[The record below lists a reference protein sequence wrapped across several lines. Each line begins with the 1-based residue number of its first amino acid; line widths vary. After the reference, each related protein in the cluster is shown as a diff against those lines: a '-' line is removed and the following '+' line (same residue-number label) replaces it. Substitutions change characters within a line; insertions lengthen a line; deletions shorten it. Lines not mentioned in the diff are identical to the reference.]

1 MKLHIDIET
10 YSEADLKE
18 VGLYRYAEHPST
30 ELLVVCYAFDDG
42 PVHVWVPMETFDVPS
57 GVALG
62 ISARPEF
69 DNFANIHVGMKVPED
84 LRFAV
89 AGLDHEGQSR
99 IAAHNA
105 QFERVVLNGVAGQR
119 HDFPLI
125 SIEQTICTMAKC
137 RVMGLPGA
145 LEDAARALGTHPKM
159 ATGKNDMRAF
169 AKPRNKESEPRWTP
183 GNDPERFV
191 RLVAYCIDD
200 VKAERDLDNN
210 LPDLTEAEVGVYRMD
225 QRMNDRG
232 VAVDLTSVG
241 HTRAL
246 IAEYKADLESM
257 CVEITGLKPSQR
269 AKIADWVRAN
279 GWPSLTDMQ
288 ADTVARLTMNREVP
302 ENVRQVL
309 KIYST
314 YAMTAISKY
323 ETIEAMVCADGRLR
337 GMFQF
342 YGAGPGR
349 WTSTGVQLQN
359 LMRPVIE
366 DANNVIELLP
376 ARSLALLKGCVEV
389 DPMKALASC
398 VRGMLV
404 PTPGKQL
411 LGVDYAGIESRLVAW
426 LAGEVWKLDA
436 FAKYDRGE
444 GPNNYKL
451 AYSRVFQVPVDSIK
465 KGTIEYLIGKVIDL
479 SMGFEGGASALLKA
493 FLKADPPIDLRL
505 LTEMAMDSLH
515 PEALKSARWMRDEGY
530 LARVECS
537 IETAVALD
545 AMKAAWRMSHPA
557 TADKQTGVWRQLK
570 DAAIAAVRHPGQ
582 AYTID
587 TGLVAFQMQ
596 KRWLRLRLPSGRCIS
611 YFEPDAFGEPDT
623 REEQLRYS
631 GVDTDKR
638 IWTRTAT
645 YGGKLMQNIAEG
657 IGRDLLVH
665 GMRNVERT
673 GGESIMCVHDEAVAE
688 IEAVRNSPHD
698 LKEWTAVFLNP
709 PAWAKGLPLAAEG
722 FIGERYQK

>member
-42 PVHVWVPMETFDVPS
+42 PVNVWLPYPLWDADWQPIVETIQRRAEYDRK
-57 GVALG
+57 AT
-62 ISARPEF
+62 IY
-69 DNFANIHVGMKVPED
+69 VGTEVPEA

-89 AGLDHEGQSR
+89 AGLDHEGQSQ

-125 SIEQTICTMAKC
+125 PIEQTICTMAKC

-145 LEDAARALGTHPKM
+145 LEDAAKALGTHPKM
-159 ATGKNDMRAF
+159 AVGKNDMRAF

-183 GNDPERFV
+183 ANDPERFV

-210 LPDLTEAEVGVYRMD
+210 LPDLTPAEVEVYRMD

-232 VAVDLTSVG
+232 VAADLTSVG
-241 HTRAL
+241 HARAL

-279 GWPSLTDMQ
+279 GWPGLTDMQ
-288 ADTVARLTMNREVP
+288 ADTVARLTMNHEVP

-426 LAGEVWKLDA
+426 VCGENWKLHA
-436 FAKYDRGE
+436 FRLQDRGE
-444 GPNNYKL
+444 GPDNYKL
-451 AYSRVFQVPVDSIK
+451 AYSRIFQVPVERITK
-465 KGTIEYLIGKVIDL
+465 QQRQIGKVIEL
-479 SMGFEGGASALLKA
+479 AMGFEGGAAALLKA
-493 FLKADPPIDLRL
+493 FTKADPPIDMAA
-505 LTEMAMDSLH
+505 LTEYTLKHVH

-530 LARVECS
+530 LARVEAP
-537 IETAVALD
+537 EDTALALD
-545 AMKAAWRMSHPA
+545 AMKAAWRMAHPG
-557 TADKQTGVWRQLK
+557 TASREAGGWKQLK
-570 DAAIAAVRHPGQ
+570 DAAIAAVRNPGQ

-587 TGLVAFQMQ
+587 TGLVRFM
-596 KRWLRLRLPSGRCIS
+596 KKDRWLYLRLPSGRCIS
-611 YFEPDAFGEPDT
+611 YFEPDAFGEPGS

-665 GMRNVERT
+665 GMQNIERN
-673 GGESIMCVHDEAVAE
+673 GGDSIMCVHDEAVAE
-688 IEAVRNSPHD
+688 IPLLDGSMNDWV
-698 LKEWTAVFLNP
+698 KVFLNP
-709 PAWAKGLPLAAEG
+709 PAWANGLPLAAEG